1 MRQSLDRQKESFAHS
16 DSDPG
21 KCVANI
27 FRHRSS
33 SKRGHELPPLLNDN
47 KVFVDDDTDKAEG
60 RLSHRRQSALQSS
73 AIMQSGQYLVHILLL
88 AGSLHGHFGC
98 ARRWDNWDATQGDG
112 FCRNPGKVSI
122 AGGSQ
127 NRMVTEGGRIVL
139 TCCLPGN
146 VSGHDH
152 EQLVWTNPKG
162 HLIINYFSNAGQAS
176 QSKAY
181 AVPDFTEKNR
191 LMTRL
196 VVRRF
201 SEADA
206 GNYKC
211 SKGSDNGVLSDKVY
225 LMMRPRLLADF
236 PALEHVE
243 EDDSGASSVVT
254 GHRVSVPLE
263 EDTEGRLVCRTNP
276 NFSGPIR
283 VTWFYHGRQLIGP
296 AAALLDEVENL
307 GDRTGPGFLSADT
320 TSRQRQSFVPGLER
334 PTGASP
340 KPPKKYIDAMFQ
352 PVVID
357 PAELGVAIE
366 NDSQVLFFPKLHM
379 RHAGMYM
386 CKAEALNPV
395 YKPKSNYQN
404 EIYSHGDGPDWDGE
418 KSGVVESEFL
428 VQVQPIRLIV
438 FSRPHMLPG
447 NPRLISLPTPAQL
460 RSTTYF
466 PELLKRS
473 QDQFQ
478 PTLGRYSYQRHFGD
492 DIQRQ
497 RRSPTASTDPN
508 LPFDDSGTAPGQLPV
523 WHYNNRPVA
532 KEGEQ
537 MVLECAARGN
547 PPPKLSWYR
556 GGGTSLPPP
565 EDVTYANLNFDKLI
579 REALPYLPLEEAKRY
594 LGTAVA
600 EGSEILPAIEETV
613 RRPGERPEVRKL
625 EVDNLSPREVDFSGT
640 RLGRFSVVAGLRKDD
655 SGIPVIAVSRLIID
669 QLQVTDATRYT
680 CLAQLDMAPLGGHGN
695 WTDVGSTL
703 PAIVMHPQFIA
714 AGTKLYATGYPS
726 ENATLSCEA
735 FGGLSIPGGLQ
746 LRLLRG
752 PGLKELAEYNS
763 LKSAQINRRPSMQ
776 DALLGSPPHGVSPSP
791 ASSSTFYNPPNYP
804 SSGVESTEE
813 NRLLDSRVAQ
823 QRLGDR
829 IEVIRP
835 GMDPRYHLTA
845 GPDPKNPYAA
855 QIRLTISDLRPEDN
869 NYYACEAESGSNW
882 VALAPPPDEALGR
895 LTVWFAPPS
904 AGPPIQRNP
913 DTGEL
918 ISGDIM
924 YGLAHRPS
932 RLECRA
938 LGQPQPQ
945 WTWTGPAIRKTLP
958 PASAGQ
964 TIESDG
970 YVVRVHQ
977 EGEESVSELTLPAAY
992 WNYGIFGSYAC
1003 TATNRLGSST
1013 GYVRLKLA
1021 THPHRPNVTAC
1032 TVEATLVELCVIPP
1046 HETGGLPLTHYELR
1060 IQPHPKDRFH
1070 GPFAYLPG
1078 RRVVRLPDLTPNH
1091 FYRFALS
1098 AVTPAGR
1105 GPNTYLQVTTLKIG
1119 KPRLR
1124 LVASDRDVSTSD
1136 YTVRWELETD
1146 GGSPVIL
1153 YTIKIRP
1160 IMTYWGAGQTE
1171 STPLAAWTEFD
1182 KIPSART
1189 DSVTPRG
1196 VEGIFKITGLQPGTA
1211 YEVSLVGQ
1219 NSVGQS
1225 DPYVVLFR
1233 TSEIRGAS
1241 GRLLGEPVSQH
1252 LHGEATALRANGCSS
1267 ILLASLLVFLISAV

>member
-1 MRQSLDRQKESFAHS
+1 
-16 DSDPG
+16 
-21 KCVANI
+21 
-27 FRHRSS
+27 
-33 SKRGHELPPLLNDN
+33 
-47 KVFVDDDTDKAEG
+47 
-60 RLSHRRQSALQSS
+60 
-73 AIMQSGQYLVHILLL
+73 
-88 AGSLHGHFGC
+88 
-98 ARRWDNWDATQGDG
+98 
-112 FCRNPGKVSI
+112 
-122 AGGSQ
+122 
-127 NRMVTEGGRIVL
+127 MVTEGGRIVL

-320 TSRQRQSFVPGLER
+320 TTSRQRQSFVPGLER
-334 PTGASP
+334 PTGVSP

-395 YKPKSNYQN
+395 YKPKSKYQD
-404 EIYSHGDGPDWDGE
+404 EIFSRGDGPDWDGE

-508 LPFDDSGTAPGQLPV
+508 LPFDDSETAPGQLPV

-625 EVDNLSPREVDFSGT
+625 EVDNLSPREVDFTGT

-776 DALLGSPPHGVSPSP
+776 DALLGSPPDGAPPSST
-791 ASSSTFYNPPNYP
+791 SSSTFYNPQNYP

-1189 DSVTPRG
+1189 DSVTQRG

-1252 LHGEATALRANGCSS
+1252 LHGEATALRATGCSF
-1267 ILLASLLVFLISAV
+1267 ILLASLLVFLIPAV